1 VKNLLLI
8 FFLSVSPLVFAQKFM
23 IKGGD
28 TLLYKETMEIR
39 ENGDTL
45 YLGACRTFDKVNGR
59 IMNQSDDQCLR
70 QGLWVITDA
79 SGNYWT
85 GNYHNNHQVGI
96 WKRFDRK
103 KTLLKEIEKVSIGN
117 DTYKVKEVDYVN
129 GVPVT
134 LVDRKFLSFYLKNL
148 IAIMVIFFSIFFGR
162 VFVNSR
168 IYNLENG
175 TNFSPIVVYFP
186 GFNRGNLKHS
196 LLSTFTFWFYH
207 YKPESRPLVLISNS
221 MSAIALTIFIGIIA
235 GLIISGGL
243 S

>member
-1 VKNLLLI
+1 
-8 FFLSVSPLVFAQKFM
+8 
-23 IKGGD
+23 
-28 TLLYKETMEIR
+28 
-39 ENGDTL
+39 
-45 YLGACRTFDKVNGR
+45 
-59 IMNQSDDQCLR
+59 
-70 QGLWVITDA
+70 VITDA
-79 SGNYWT
+79 SGNYWS

-103 KTLLKEIEKVSIGN
+103 NTLLKEIEKVSIGN

-175 TNFSPIVVYFP
+175 TNFSPLVVWFP
-186 GFNRGNLKHS
+186 GFTRGNLKHS
-196 LLSTFTFWFYH
+196 LLCYI
-207 YKPESRPLVLISNS
+207 YILVLS
-221 MSAIALTIFIGIIA
+221 LQT
-235 GLIISGGL
+235 
-243 S
+243 